1 MIEFCIEFIC
11 EINFYFS
18 LDVEM
23 DIFLFEEMKDVFK
36 SKLILVWFSYD
47 VIIKDV
53 IDLFKKFGFKGFDV
67 I

>member
-23 DIFLFEEMKDVFK
+23 DIFLFEEMKDVFE